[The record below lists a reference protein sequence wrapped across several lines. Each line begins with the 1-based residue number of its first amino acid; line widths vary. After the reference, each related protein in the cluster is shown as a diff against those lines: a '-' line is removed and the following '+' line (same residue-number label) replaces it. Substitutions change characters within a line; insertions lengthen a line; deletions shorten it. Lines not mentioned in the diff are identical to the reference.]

1 MEATKQIESI
11 RQLYTS
17 REGRLAPFSWCEHFY
32 FHLDDIFTRLVMV
45 SKEKEARGTGARR
58 NLEFTEIFQAHKECE
73 EPKNV
78 LIEGKP
84 GMGKTTYCNKLVYDW
99 ATKKT
104 NQEAVS
110 RIFS

>member
-1 MEATKQIESI
+1 MEAAKQIESI

-45 SKEKEARGTGARR
+45 SKEKEVRGTGARR

-73 EPKNV
+73 EPKKV

-84 GMGKTTYCNKLVYDW
+84 VWERQRTAISLFTTGPQR
-99 ATKKT
+99 KT